1 MQRKIINLPLVDIIP
16 SSTDSISSTTKN
28 RQVFSELQKFTPDN
42 ANNTTSVES
51 SKKINETRFTYPT
64 LSSNITTALDI
75 KKHIPRKLTINGLNG
90 YIINISLD
98 DPPKTCSDSERDI
111 QKTTLAEIHR
121 QCLKSSSM
129 STINDQK
136 THQKNT
142 TEVATSNKFDESV
155 PDFDFEESNKKFDKK
170 LWNKDYLYRS
180 TLKRLCDNKKEE
192 DCFHYDKNKSFFDRI
207 TCESTNPKG

>member
-1 MQRKIINLPLVDIIP
+1 MQRNIMNLPLEDISL
-16 SSTDSISSTTKN
+16 SSTDSSSITTEN

-51 SKKINETRFTYPT
+51 SKKINETRFMYPT
-64 LSSNITTALDI
+64 LSSNITTTLGI

-111 QKTTLAEIHR
+111 QKTTLAEVHR

-129 STINDQK
+129 STIDDQK
-136 THQKNT
+136 THQKNIKG
-142 TEVATSNKFDESV
+142 VATSNKFDESV
-155 PDFDFEESNKKFDKK
+155 PDFDFEESDKKFDKTF
-170 LWNKDYLYRS
+170 W
-180 TLKRLCDNKKEE
+180 
-192 DCFHYDKNKSFFDRI
+192 KSY
-207 TCESTNPKG
+207 

>member
-16 SSTDSISSTTKN
+16 SSTDSISSTTEN
-28 RQVFSELQKFTPDN
+28 RQDFSELQKFKLDN
-42 ANNTTSVES
+42 ANT
-51 SKKINETRFTYPT
+51 
-64 LSSNITTALDI
+64 
-75 KKHIPRKLTINGLNG
+75 
-90 YIINISLD
+90 
-98 DPPKTCSDSERDI
+98 SERDI
-111 QKTTLAEIHR
+111 QKTTLAEVHM

-170 LWNKDYLYRS
+170 FWNKDYLYRS

-207 TCESTNPKG
+207 TCESTNPNG